1 MMEEIGVKES
11 ENVALE
17 QKIDWMESK
26 MWEAEK
32 KFKQAEQIAIE
43 FLRSRGIS
51 ASDAFAMIKEMGLT
65 ESKGI

>member
-1 MMEEIGVKES
+1 MDEIGAKES

-17 QKIDWMESK
+17 QKNDWMESK

-32 KFKQAEQIAIE
+32 KFKQAEKIAME

-51 ASDAFAMIKEMGLT
+51 ASDAFATIGEMG
-65 ESKGI
+65 

>member
-1 MMEEIGVKES
+1 MMDEIGAKES

-17 QKIDWMESK
+17 QKNDWMESK

-32 KFKQAEQIAIE
+32 KFKQAEKIAME

-51 ASDAFAMIKEMGLT
+51 ASDAFATIGEMG
-65 ESKGI
+65 